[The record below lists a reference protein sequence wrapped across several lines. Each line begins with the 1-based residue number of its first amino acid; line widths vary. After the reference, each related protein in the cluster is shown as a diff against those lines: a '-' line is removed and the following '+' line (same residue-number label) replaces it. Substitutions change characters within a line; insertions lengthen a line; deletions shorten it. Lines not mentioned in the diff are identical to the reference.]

1 MGSVRLTS
9 LELYTFV
16 DNISYQ
22 LRCVS
27 LVGNLGYQQQEFLQ
41 KNPVA
46 AEKKTGIPATSPKPR
61 SCEKFLRKTQE
72 KKGTL
77 TNPGIPENRN

>member
-1 MGSVRLTS
+1 
-9 LELYTFV
+9 
-16 DNISYQ
+16 
-22 LRCVS
+22 
-27 LVGNLGYQQQEFLQ
+27 
-41 KNPVA
+41 VA